1 VNDLVTQK
9 PPQPPQLILG
19 EETTLWGILPF
30 LDFKVKPELSMNK
43 HFVYTQQQSLTSMC
57 SEPFAVPFPARSLS
71 PSLTSTKVSFASPH
85 STLEIS
91 STQQGRVIICTCSKH
106 SGAKIVTVIVLL
118 EGEDTSARNHCTT
131 EPRKIAKL
139 QPRWED
145 LIISWIF
152 SNAELS
158 PFGHLSVTSVWD
170 LNPGENSLGELHP
183 VFFCAIY
190 AMCNNDPGK
199 GPPKNA

>member
-1 VNDLVTQK
+1 MASVNDLVTQK

-43 HFVYTQQQSLTSMC
+43 HFVHTQQQSLTSMC

-118 EGEDTSARNHCTT
+118 EGEDTTARNHCTT

-139 QPRWED
+139 RPRCED
-145 LIISWIF
+145 LIMSK
-152 SNAELS
+152 
-158 PFGHLSVTSVWD
+158 VD
-170 LNPGENSLGELHP
+170 
-183 VFFCAIY
+183 FFEC
-190 AMCNNDPGK
+190 
-199 GPPKNA
+199 

>member
-118 EGEDTSARNHCTT
+118 EGEDTTARNHCT

-139 QPRWED
+139 RPRCED
-145 LIISWIF
+145 LIISK
-152 SNAELS
+152 
-158 PFGHLSVTSVWD
+158 VD
-170 LNPGENSLGELHP
+170 
-183 VFFCAIY
+183 FFEC
-190 AMCNNDPGK
+190 
-199 GPPKNA
+199 

>member
-1 VNDLVTQK
+1 MNDLVTQK

-71 PSLTSTKVSFASPH
+71 PSLTWTKVSFASPH

-91 STQQGRVIICTCSKH
+91 SIHSTGQGNHLHLLKALWRKDRDGHRSAGRRRH
-106 SGAKIVTVIVLL
+106 NGAK
-118 EGEDTSARNHCTT
+118 
-131 EPRKIAKL
+131 
-139 QPRWED
+139 
-145 LIISWIF
+145 
-152 SNAELS
+152 
-158 PFGHLSVTSVWD
+158 
-170 LNPGENSLGELHP
+170 SL
-183 VFFCAIY
+183 Y
-190 AMCNNDPGK
+190 Y
-199 GPPKNA
+199 